1 MDLRFI
7 LDTMRAMKLELF
19 RYRVLAALVFM
30 AATSAI
36 LAMGYITPKTYTS
49 NAVLY
54 ADSSN
59 ILAPLL
65 RGSAEVTSIDRIAE
79 AREMLQSRSLL
90 EEVAVDAR
98 LFNASM
104 TDQERNQV
112 IAGLRQVIRVRVT
125 GGNFLNLSYTSG
137 DADQSFRVLS
147 SVLTRFIDR
156 TATEK
161 RSESRNAFE
170 FIESQVQTYKRQL
183 EEAENTLKNFQS
195 ENFDGTEASV
205 QNRIENL
212 RSEVENLKLRIQE
225 TTTQLGLTRR
235 QLSEEEPYREVIVQ
249 AGQSDLDQRMA
260 GMQDRLDNL
269 RLQYLDTHP
278 DVIAL
283 QDQIAELEQRQMVQG
298 DSGNR
303 NITEVIENPVYE
315 DLRIR
320 LTNYET
326 ALEVQQNRLA
336 STQRLLEE
344 AFLRAERVA
353 ENQAELQELNRD
365 YDVTRGVY
373 EDMLER
379 RERARL
385 SMTLDVEGQGVS
397 YRIQEPATF
406 PTNWNEMPI
415 WQIGVAGPVL
425 GAGLV
430 VGLLGMLVLFDQRIR
445 SDRAILTQMPEDVV
459 LLATIPHYGSSL
471 KDRILRWDVILLSV
485 VLLVF
490 MAAYGGLVAL
500 NLLGYEPA
508 ILAQWLNI
516 PVGSLGG

>member
-7 LDTMRAMKLELF
+7 LDTLRAMKLELF
-19 RYRVLAALVFM
+19 RYRVLVAVVFM
-30 AATSAI
+30 ATTTAV
-36 LAMGYITPKTYTS
+36 LVMGYITPKTYTS

-65 RGSAEVTSIDRIAE
+65 RGSAEVTSIDRISE

-90 EEVAVDAR
+90 EEVAIDGS
-98 LFNASM
+98 LFKPNM
-104 TDQERNQV
+104 TDEERNQV
-112 IAGLRQVIRVRVT
+112 ISGLRRAVRVRVT
-125 GGNFLNLSYTSG
+125 GGNFLDLSYTSG
-137 DADQSFRVLS
+137 EASKSFQVLS

-183 EEAENTLKNFQS
+183 EEAETTLKNFQS
-195 ENFDGTEASV
+195 ENFDGTQGSV
-205 QNRIENL
+205 QSRIENL
-212 RSEVENLKLRIQE
+212 RAEIENLELRIQE
-225 TTTQLGLTRR
+225 TTTQLELTRR
-235 QLSEEEPYREVIVQ
+235 QLAQEEPYREVIVQ

-283 QDQIAELEQRQMVQG
+283 QGQMAELEQRRQQQG
-298 DSGNR
+298 DTGNR

-326 ALEVQQNRLA
+326 ALEVQQNRLI
-336 STQRLLEE
+336 STRRLREE
-344 AFLRAERVA
+344 AFARAERVA
-353 ENQAELQELNRD
+353 ENQAELQDLTRD
-365 YDVTRGVY
+365 YDVTRSVY

-385 SMTLDVEGQGVS
+385 SMTLDVEGQGIS
-397 YRIQEPATF
+397 YRIQEPASF
-406 PTNWNEMPI
+406 PTSWNEMPI
-415 WQIGVAGPVL
+415 WQVGMAGPVL
-425 GAGLV
+425 GGGLAI
-430 VGLLGMLVLFDQRIR
+430 GLLGMLVLFDQRIR
-445 SDRAILTQMPEDVV
+445 SDRALLANMPEDVV
-459 LLATIPHYGSSL
+459 LLATIPHYASSF
-471 KDRILRWDVILLSV
+471 KDRLLRWDIIALAV
-485 VLLVF
+485 VLLLF
-490 MAAYGGLVAL
+490 LTAYGGMVAL
-500 NLLGYEPA
+500 NLLGYEPV
-508 ILAQWLNI
+508 IIAQWLNI
-516 PVGSLGG
+516 PVGS

>member
-36 LAMGYITPKTYTS
+36 LAMGYLTPKTYTS

-65 RGSAEVTSIDRIAE
+65 RGSAEVTSIDRINE

-90 EEVAVDAR
+90 EEVAVDSG
-98 LFNASM
+98 LFESSM
-104 TDQERNQV
+104 TDQERNNV
-112 IAGLRQVIRVRVT
+112 ISSLRRAIQVRVT

-137 DADQSFRVLS
+137 EASKSFRVLS
-147 SVLTRFIDR
+147 SVLTRFVDR

-183 EEAENTLKNFQS
+183 EEAENTLKNFQA

-212 RSEVENLKLRIQE
+212 RAEVENLELRIQE
-225 TTTQLGLTRR
+225 TTTQLQLTRR
-235 QLSEEEPYREVIVQ
+235 QLAEEEPYREVIVQ
-249 AGQSDLDQRMA
+249 AGQSDLDQRMVS
-260 GMQDRLDNL
+260 MQNRLDNL

-278 DVIAL
+278 DVVAL
-283 QDQIAELEQRQMVQG
+283 QDQIAELEQRRLEQG
-298 DSGNR
+298 DSGDR
-303 NITEVIENPVYE
+303 NVTEVIENPVYE

-344 AFLRAERVA
+344 AYSRAERVA
-353 ENQAELQELNRD
+353 ENQAELQDLNRD

-385 SMTLDVEGQGVS
+385 SMTLDVEGQGIS
-397 YRIQEPATF
+397 YRIQEPATY
-406 PTNWNEMPI
+406 PTSWNEMPI
-415 WQIGVAGPVL
+415 WQVGLAGPVL
-425 GAGLV
+425 GGGLV

-445 SDRAILTQMPEDVV
+445 SDRAILNQMPEDVV

-471 KDRILRWDVILLSV
+471 KDRLLRWDIIALAI

-490 MAAYGGLVAL
+490 LAAYAGMVAL

-508 ILAQWLNI
+508 IIAQWLNL
-516 PVGSLGG
+516 PFESPGG